1 MRNKFFFSILVLAA
15 LLSAC
20 KDDSNTAGGSILEK
34 EDEIYVRTDTFSI
47 SSSLVQCDSIVS
59 MPDSFLLGEMENK
72 YGTIHSDVLAQ
83 FACPIGFRYPENA
96 RRKCTDGNQRL

>member
-47 SSSLVQCDSIVS
+47 RFHVI
-59 MPDSFLLGEMENK
+59 
-72 YGTIHSDVLAQ
+72 
-83 FACPIGFRYPENA
+83 
-96 RRKCTDGNQRL
+96 